1 MINHGAKWPPV
12 VPHTWY
18 RQAAAIENTCS
29 VAECNSSCVSGYGG
43 GQYSTVFTDPI
54 HSRTNSTLAAKLYK
68 AKKNKGLQ
76 MVPGWSPD
84 GTIQRAIQSC
94 SESSILASL
103 CGSAAETYPTTFFSC
118 GIVCL
123 PYFRLFIFKKLVVL
137 EKNTKKTLCWRFLDQ
152 LQPIGPLFFR
162 AV

>member
-84 GTIQRAIQSC
+84 GTIQRAQHEEAHQILHWARQVHGSC
-94 SESSILASL
+94 SESSILTVFVWVCS
-103 CGSAAETYPTTFFSC
+103 CNQSGRYFFARN
-118 GIVCL
+118 L
-123 PYFRLFIFKKLVVL
+123 
-137 EKNTKKTLCWRFLDQ
+137 FLD
-152 LQPIGPLFFR
+152 IFSFFYISK
-162 AV
+162 

>member
-1 MINHGAKWPPV
+1 MLGCRMPPFLRFWV
-12 VPHTWY
+12 WRRPG
-18 RQAAAIENTCS
+18 S
-29 VAECNSSCVSGYGG
+29 VAECNPSCVSGYGG

-94 SESSILASL
+94 SESSILVSL
-103 CGSAAETYPTTFFSC
+103 CGSAAETYPTGLFSC
-118 GIVCL
+118 GFCC
-123 PYFRLFIFKKLVVL
+123 FGIFSTFWISKAVL
-137 EKNTKKTLCWRFLDQ
+137 YGKTTNDSFVWRFWNLGLDTN
-152 LQPIGPLFFR
+152 
-162 AV
+162 